1 MTRQLARWGAVL
13 AAAAVLIWMLAPRA
27 QPNVLLITV
36 DALRPDFL
44 SCYGG
49 THGVTAHLDALAERG
64 VLFTQAVCD
73 VPWTRG
79 SLASLMTGRYA
90 TTHRVRSP
98 FHRLAQDSATL
109 AEVFRRAGYRTAA
122 IVASFDL
129 DHIFQLDQGFDTY
142 DDRFDEPVVVTT
154 TERPLNMPSIFYGD
168 VDQDRGVR
176 RLKLQSNAM
185 RGDAEVSDAAIGWLR
200 RAGARPFLLWVHYF
214 GARERWTLDS
224 EAPQVMRQYAPA
236 VQRVDREV
244 GRLLEALGEL
254 GLEQNTLVVLHG
266 DHGQNLFERG
276 GFGHGWD
283 LYEPSLRVPL
293 LMRWPQGLPAGRHVG
308 ALVRLVDV
316 FPTVTELAG
325 VDIANVLDGRSLVSL
340 IRGADRDTAARGAV
354 ESYGETFL
362 TATVMG
368 SQMMPRPG
376 GEPSGVGL
384 VRRGIRSEQWMYI
397 CSEPSPLIDVTV
409 PQPLPADARQAYTRE
424 ELYDLTRDPQER
436 NNVIAQEPAT
446 AAAFRMRLEQQRER

>member
-1 MTRQLARWGAVL
+1 MPRHRARWISLLAGVVL
-13 AAAAVLIWMLAPRA
+13 FAWLVWPA
-27 QPNVLLITV
+27 QRPSVLLITV
-36 DALRPDFL
+36 DAVRPDFL

-49 THGVTAHLDALAERG
+49 THGATPRVDALADRG
-64 VLFTQAVCD
+64 VVFTQAVCD
-73 VPWTRG
+73 VPWTRA

-129 DHIFQLDQGFDTY
+129 DHIFQLDQGFETY
-142 DDRFDEPVVVTT
+142 DDRFDEPVVVST
-154 TERPLNMPSIFYGD
+154 TERPLHMPSIFYGD
-168 VDQDRGVR
+168 VDQDRSVR

-214 GARERWTLDS
+214 GARERWPLDA
-224 EAPQVMRQYAPA
+224 EASQVMQQYAPA

-244 GRLLEALGEL
+244 GRLLDALGEL

-293 LMRWPQGLPAGRHVG
+293 LMRWPQGLPAGRQVG

-316 FPTVTELAG
+316 FPTVAELAG
-325 VDIANVLDGRSLVSL
+325 LDISNVLDGRSLVSL
-340 IRGADRDTAARGAV
+340 IRGDDARGAV
-354 ESYGETFL
+354 ESYCETFL

-368 SQMMPRPG
+368 SQTMARPG
-376 GEPSGVGL
+376 GESAGFGL
-384 VRRGIRSEQWMYI
+384 VRRGIRSERWMYI
-397 CSEPSPLIDVTV
+397 RSEPSPLIDVTV
-409 PQPLPADARQAYTRE
+409 PQLPPADARQAYTSE

-436 NNVIAQEPAT
+436 NNVIGQESAT
-446 AAAFRMRLEQQRER
+446 AAAFRARLEQQRDE